1 MEARYVEIFNMVS
14 KVLEDRG
21 RDGMLPAGVVLT
33 GGGCKTP
40 GLVDMAREK
49 LKLPVQI
56 GIPTG
61 FEGLTEKVDDTSYS
75 TALGLLVWASR
86 YQSSGV
92 NMNFDLSKID
102 FSRVTDTF
110 KSWLKNL
117 MP

>member
-1 MEARYVEIFNMVS
+1 
-14 KVLEDRG
+14 
-21 RDGMLPAGVVLT
+21 VVLT
-33 GGGCKTP
+33 GGAAKVP

-56 GIPTG
+56 GIPQG
-61 FEGLTEKVDDTSYS
+61 FEGLTDKVEDTSYS
-75 TALGLLVWASR
+75 TALGLLIWASR
-86 YQSSGV
+86 YQGQGV

-110 KSWLKNL
+110 KSWFKNL